1 MILIDVN
8 NFSLFSSTDN
18 ISIKI
23 SYPSF
28 TINVTQIL
36 PFNSKNILW
45 IILYKLLLSSP
56 SNQLFRNEAKI
67 FQTLI
72 PFQCLI
78 QFVTK

>member
-8 NFSLFSSTDN
+8 NFSLFSSTD
-18 ISIKI
+18 I
-23 SYPSF
+23 